1 MSGAKSCNIP
11 GMPQM
16 NTLTTEAVR
25 RAGDVVCSSSSVAVI
40 IVNWNGMPQLP
51 ACLLALSRQEYPDV
65 EIIVVDN
72 GSQDDSVAF
81 IAENYPTVRILQNR
95 TNTGFAAACNQGIQ
109 ATAAEF
115 IALQNIDT
123 VVHPGWIG
131 AMVARMA
138 DPDVGMCACKLLLMT
153 HGSQMIDSLGV
164 AVDRLGYAWGIAGG
178 QPDAPALTP
187 PAEQLLGPSG
197 GAGLYRRRMLVELG
211 GFDADFF
218 AYLEDVDLA
227 WRAQW
232 AGWRCA
238 YAPDAIVY
246 HLHSATSTRIP
257 GLKSRLLAR
266 NRIWMVAKNYP
277 AGALLRYL
285 PLFIVFEI
293 GALLYVA
300 RQRRLRSS
308 LRGRLEALV
317 GLPAMLARRRQ
328 TPRRI
333 SSTQMLARLR
343 PIQLPRAMLKRY
355 SFVAQKQR

>member
-1 MSGAKSCNIP
+1 MSGQIVPAASPHP
-11 GMPQM
+11 G
-16 NTLTTEAVR
+16 
-25 RAGDVVCSSSSVAVI
+25 SVAVV

-51 ACLLALSRQEYPDV
+51 ACLLALARQEYPDL

-72 GSQDDSVAF
+72 GSQDGSVAF
-81 IAENYPTVRILQNR
+81 IAANYPSVRILQNH

-115 IALQNIDT
+115 VALLNNDT
-123 VVHPGWIG
+123 VVHPGWIS

-138 DPDVGMCACKLLLMT
+138 DPGVGMCACKLLLMT

-178 QPDAPALTP
+178 QPDAPALVP
-187 PAEQLLGPSG
+187 SSEQLLGPSG
-197 GAGLYRRRMLVELG
+197 GAGLYRRRMLAELG

>member
-1 MSGAKSCNIP
+1 MSSTKSSNVL
-11 GMPQM
+11 GTMQM
-16 NTLTTEAVR
+16 DTLTTGAVR
-25 RAGDVVCSSSSVAVI
+25 RAGDVVCRGGSVAVI

-51 ACLLALSRQEYPDV
+51 ACLLALSRQDYPDV
-65 EIIVVDN
+65 EVIVVDN
-72 GSQDDSVAF
+72 GSQDGSAAF
-81 IAENYPTVRILQNR
+81 IAANYPTTRILQNR

-109 ATAAEF
+109 ATDAEF
-115 IALQNIDT
+115 VALLNNDT
-123 VVHPGWIG
+123 VVHPGWVG
-131 AMVARMA
+131 AMVAHMA
-138 DPDVGMCACKLLLMT
+138 DPGVGMCACKLLLMT
-153 HGSQMIDSLGV
+153 HGSQMIDALGV

-178 QPDAPALTP
+178 QPDDPTHSP
-187 PAEQLLGPSG
+187 PMAQLLGPSG
-197 GAGLYRRRMLVELG
+197 GAGLYRRRMLAELD

-266 NRIWMVAKNYP
+266 NRIWMIAKNYP

-285 PLFIVFEI
+285 PLFMVFEL

-308 LRGRLEALV
+308 LRGRAEALV
-317 GLPAMLARRRQ
+317 RLPAMIARRGQ
-328 TPRRI
+328 TPHRI
-333 SSTQMLARLR
+333 SGSQMMAQLR